1 MARATISV
9 YNGALAA
16 TRCTQRDNTHTYTTR
31 HRRSYDCRVAVCV
44 RVSRTH
50 MHGREH
56 ARARARARVCV
67 CVCARART
75 LSFVSLGIHMT
86 MVMRPLPKGFSA
98 HNAIPL
104 VTDNGPSQLL
114 VTCGLTLFASP
125 SPFFFVYPC
134 DFHGRVVYRSFLV
147 TPNWRPLMDAQHRAC
162 TAVKETG

>member
-125 SPFFFVYPC
+125 SPFFFC
-134 DFHGRVVYRSFLV
+134 LSL
-147 TPNWRPLMDAQHRAC
+147 
-162 TAVKETG
+162 